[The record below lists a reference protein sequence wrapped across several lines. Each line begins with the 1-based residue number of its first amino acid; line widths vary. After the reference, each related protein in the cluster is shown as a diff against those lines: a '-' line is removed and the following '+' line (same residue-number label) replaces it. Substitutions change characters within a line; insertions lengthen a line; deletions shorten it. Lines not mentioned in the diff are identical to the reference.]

1 MSTQPAELSLRE
13 ALPAALQRG
22 DSAAVSAIRSALA
35 ALENAAAVKLPGV
48 APSPAGSAAA
58 TPYAG
63 SIAGLGVTEMS
74 RAELTE
80 AEELAILS
88 DERDDRLRAA
98 LVYRDHGKPD
108 AAERMLAEAE
118 VLDSFLC

>member
-13 ALPAALQRG
+13 ALPAALSRG
-22 DSAAVSAIRSALA
+22 DQAAVSAIRSALA
-35 ALENAAAVKLPGV
+35 ALGNAAAVKSGIGP
-48 APSPAGSAAA
+48 AHWSEPSTFAGSV
-58 TPYAG
+58 
-63 SIAGLGVTEMS
+63 AGLGATETP

-80 AEELAILS
+80 DEELAIIS

-98 LVYRDHGKPD
+98 LVYRDHGQPA

-118 VLDSFLC
+118 VLDAFLC